1 MLALQTYSRVQF
13 YGTDYLGFDGL
24 SLGEFLKQRV
34 ELGEVVVAVLVIVF
48 VANSD
53 HRIATEHL
61 QLINRH
67 PSNRYEQRPFDF
79 AGLHFLIQPVE
90 TVRGKSGGRSSDH
103 LFTLTYIVGFTLAD
117 TSNRVARAVNESSD
131 CSDRLAE
138 AEQIK

>member
-24 SLGEFLKQRV
+24 SVWEFLKQRV
-34 ELGEVVVAVLVIVF
+34 EIGEVTVAVLVIVF

-79 AGLHFLIQPVE
+79 AGLI
-90 TVRGKSGGRSSDH
+90 SSFS
-103 LFTLTYIVGFTLAD
+103 LSKPSAASLA
-117 TSNRVARAVNESSD
+117 
-131 CSDRLAE
+131 AE
-138 AEQIK
+138 AAIICLR